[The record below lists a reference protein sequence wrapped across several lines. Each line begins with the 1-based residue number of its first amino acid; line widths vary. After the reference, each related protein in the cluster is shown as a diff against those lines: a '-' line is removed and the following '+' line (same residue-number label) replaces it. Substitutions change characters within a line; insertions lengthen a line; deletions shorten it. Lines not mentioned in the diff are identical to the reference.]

1 MLQYFLKEDE
11 LYCFTVFGVPL
22 GSKSGPSKRK
32 IKGKLYQF
40 THLSVLTGLGEYDIP
55 YITQNATVIE

>member
-22 GSKSGPSKRK
+22 GSKSGQSKR
-32 IKGKLYQF
+32 GKLYKF